1 MEIRNKKHA
10 ISLGVRIGVVFLMA
24 VIIVIMVAYFVL
36 SQNFQGMMTDYTIRL
51 IETMT
56 SQGVKMVETELET
69 RQEEISLLAE
79 SFKVPDAGDNIQE
92 FPQPYAEGE
101 YLRMLY
107 ITHSGTMASDGRQRD
122 VRGRQDVREA
132 FEGETAV
139 YGPYFNEEN
148 EYVVCY
154 SAPVMQGGEIV
165 GVLSVEKDGYRFCK
179 LIENIRF
186 VNSGESYIINAEG
199 TDIAVSDQNHIEW
212 VDIQYNARE
221 LLEEQRD
228 EETKSILE
236 LEQNGLDGKSGIG
249 TYYWHD
255 GLCYLAYE
263 PIQSVG
269 WVLLVGIRE
278 EEIASLTQSVFF
290 ASISEGPVLGICL
303 FLVIVLTAL
312 IIYWIISS
320 MKKNDEINE
329 KLRVIANYDA
339 LTGLMNRNS
348 YHTALDRLSEGKKC
362 SFACIYIDVN
372 GLHELNNHLGH
383 QAGDQM
389 LKAVADALR
398 HMFPKEEIYRIGGD
412 EFVVL
417 CRGQSGKE
425 IYHIIEQVRKSL
437 RDQNYEISVGISWQ
451 EDNENAIIAVNEAE
465 TLMQKDKKRYY
476 QENGNERRMRTLD
489 NQLEQMIK
497 EKQDAESFLEVLAPE
512 FKGVYFVNL
521 SNDRVR
527 HLYIPSYFEECL
539 LEADDHFSKAFLL
552 YAQRNVKPEYYH
564 YFENLC
570 NYADLQNR
578 LEIDHVVELTYQKL
592 NDEWLRLK
600 ILKFKE
606 QKDETQ
612 ETLWIFETAD

>member
-10 ISLGVRIGVVFLMA
+10 ISLGVRIGLVFLMA
-24 VIIVIMVAYFVL
+24 VIAVIMVAYFVL

-107 ITHSGTMASDGRQRD
+107 ITYSGTMASDGRQRD

-154 SAPVMQGGEIV
+154 SAPVMQDGEIV

-199 TDIAVSDQNHIEW
+199 TDIAVSDQSHIEW
-212 VDIQYNARE
+212 VDTQYNARE

-564 YFENLC
+564 YFEKLC